1 MLLHFVEVITL
12 PKTLCLSTEG
22 SWRNMLWTDVTK
34 VDSFRWTEHLW
45 VQAVL
50 YCWGTFNSN
59 N

>member
-50 YCWGTFNSN
+50 YCWGTFN
-59 N
+59 